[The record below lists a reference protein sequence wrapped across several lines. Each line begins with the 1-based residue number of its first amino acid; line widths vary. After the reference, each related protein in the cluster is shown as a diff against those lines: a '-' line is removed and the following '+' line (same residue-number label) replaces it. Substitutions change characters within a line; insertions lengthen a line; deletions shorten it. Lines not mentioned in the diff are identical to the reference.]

1 MPVWPH
7 VLDSCQIA
15 RAGGRGH
22 RGAER
27 SRSDAAG
34 ALDAGS
40 GEPMMGAARGM
51 GIPAYLAPG
60 GGGRAGKGWRTG
72 TAWAAAAAPLPLSY
86 TRVGIAVRYPAGWC
100 PSLRARVADAFTDLT
115 GIVPATASVP
125 VRHQLMGGQAVISAQ
140 TNPASSRATAVMA
153 SPRAFPWLVR
163 CRYLPFSRRCAFQD
177 RARVP
182 GSAPACRRRRV
193 APIAGACWYAQAASI
208 SVVRTG
214 SSRPW

>member
-40 GEPMMGAARGM
+40 GEPMMGAARVM
-51 GIPAYLAPG
+51 GIPAYLPPPAP
-60 GGGRAGKGWRTG
+60 T
-72 TAWAAAAAPLPLSY
+72 PSL
-86 TRVGIAVRYPAGWC
+86 GIAVRYPAGWC

-163 CRYLPFSRRCAFQD
+163 CRYLQFSRRCAFQD

-193 APIAGACWYAQAASI
+193 APIAGACW
-208 SVVRTG
+208 
-214 SSRPW
+214 